1 MINNHSKHLN
11 KVKHEIQAMEQ
22 KRSNLIDL
30 HLDEKIDRST
40 YERKYNELESTL
52 TELIEASEQL
62 EAAAQ
67 EEIDVE
73 KRVQHFRN
81 VLQSNTVLSEFDR
94 NVFESVIEKVI
105 VGDEQEDGSV
115 EPYQLTFVFKTGLKS
130 AMQCKGGRQEPK
142 KLTVAERSDV
152 CPHVPNNTCG
162 VLCVAREEIVEP
174 HLPFTVK

>member
-62 EAAAQ
+62 ESAAQ

-81 VLQSNTVLSEFDR
+81 VFNPIRFFR
-94 NVFESVIEKVI
+94 NLIEMYSKV
-105 VGDEQEDGSV
+105 S
-115 EPYQLTFVFKTGLKS
+115 LK
-130 AMQCKGGRQEPK
+130 R
-142 KLTVAERSDV
+142 L
-152 CPHVPNNTCG
+152 
-162 VLCVAREEIVEP
+162 
-174 HLPFTVK
+174 

>member
-94 NVFESVIEKVI
+94 NVFESVIEKVN
-105 VGDEQEDGSV
+105 S
-115 EPYQLTFVFKTGLKS
+115 
-130 AMQCKGGRQEPK
+130 GR
-142 KLTVAERSDV
+142 
-152 CPHVPNNTCG
+152 
-162 VLCVAREEIVEP
+162 
-174 HLPFTVK
+174 